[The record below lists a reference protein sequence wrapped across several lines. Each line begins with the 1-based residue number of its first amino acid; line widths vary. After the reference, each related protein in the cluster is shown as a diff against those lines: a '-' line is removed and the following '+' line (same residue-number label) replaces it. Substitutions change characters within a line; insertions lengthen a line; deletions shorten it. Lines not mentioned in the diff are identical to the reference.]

1 MAARTTWGPGGE
13 LLSHP
18 RIAANHHMTRA
29 IQRSQSFSVLGP
41 ASNTEHSTPQELPS
55 WFPRPDPLQALGST
69 ADLDVLI
76 PLVHRAVAWGHMT
89 EEVALWGI
97 LGHLRGFDIGLDVAE
112 LPGFRNFNN
121 HPSADLA
128 VGKVSSAIGKRVSQ
142 GKTLGPFPT
151 DEHPRHG
158 TSFPIASILKRTPPS
173 MEGAEPEARPVS
185 DHKRSLTNSVA
196 RESRYRQDT
205 TSDLDA
211 SVKGGVTL
219 GVQDVANAFP
229 TLPLLFTLW
238 PYFLFQWNLLDESH
252 NPMGDILQ
260 YYLHV
265 CADFGTAT
273 LPFMWWFYLAFFC
286 FPLFDILAIRTPEI
300 CYCDDLTHIFDELS
314 DQSPEDILLH
324 ATQAMDKVGIAL
336 NIVGASEKPE
346 KRHIGTEVRD
356 LGWIYFTENSPA
368 YKVFPDEKKQLLIL
382 DLNEV
387 LRILDDKSTR
397 YLLPSKTVRSVCGQ
411 ILHAQGDPYM
421 QPSVADLFA
430 LLRAAELSPSQNLT
444 IRRGARRA
452 FLHWRDYLEDW
463 DGKLILHNEH
473 HQRPIAP
480 PIFTDASGG
489 AKGGGGYVTFR
500 GSYLE
505 YSRWSHD
512 KVLRRRHINYLEGWA
527 VLKALQRFGPQWQG
541 CDVPLYIDNL
551 VFHDILRKKRSP
563 STDLNDLMIPILN
576 LCKQY
581 DCRLVP
587 FYISTDSNILADAL
601 SRHRLDIFWNTFDEF
616 VALPWWGN
624 VIFHTDIDDVD

>member
-29 IQRSQSFSVLGP
+29 IKRSQSFSVLGP

-55 WFPRPDPLQALGST
+55 WFPRPDPMQALGST

-76 PLVHRAVAWGHMT
+76 PLVHRAVAWGHMS

-238 PYFLFQWNLLDESH
+238 P
-252 NPMGDILQ
+252 
-260 YYLHV
+260 
-265 CADFGTAT
+265 
-273 LPFMWWFYLAFFC
+273 
-286 FPLFDILAIRTPEI
+286 
-300 CYCDDLTHIFDELS
+300 
-314 DQSPEDILLH
+314 
-324 ATQAMDKVGIAL
+324 
-336 NIVGASEKPE
+336 
-346 KRHIGTEVRD
+346 
-356 LGWIYFTENSPA
+356 
-368 YKVFPDEKKQLLIL
+368 
-382 DLNEV
+382 
-387 LRILDDKSTR
+387 
-397 YLLPSKTVRSVCGQ
+397 
-411 ILHAQGDPYM
+411 
-421 QPSVADLFA
+421 
-430 LLRAAELSPSQNLT
+430 
-444 IRRGARRA
+444 
-452 FLHWRDYLEDW
+452 
-463 DGKLILHNEH
+463 
-473 HQRPIAP
+473 
-480 PIFTDASGG
+480 
-489 AKGGGGYVTFR
+489 
-500 GSYLE
+500 
-505 YSRWSHD
+505 
-512 KVLRRRHINYLEGWA
+512 
-527 VLKALQRFGPQWQG
+527 
-541 CDVPLYIDNL
+541 
-551 VFHDILRKKRSP
+551 
-563 STDLNDLMIPILN
+563 
-576 LCKQY
+576 
-581 DCRLVP
+581 
-587 FYISTDSNILADAL
+587 
-601 SRHRLDIFWNTFDEF
+601 
-616 VALPWWGN
+616 
-624 VIFHTDIDDVD
+624 